1 MKFFYR
7 KFYWSIGF
15 NSKLY
20 DLLSPESYFESIRRV
35 VDNIPDEKVLTLL
48 DAGCGSGL
56 LLQFLAERIR
66 EGMSYTGIDLL
77 KTGVEQTLLRAKKL
91 GITSQVSCFQYDLTS
106 PLIEEKFDVI
116 VGHFSIYT
124 ISSREKRLKGLLS
137 LKALMKPQGILILV
151 NPSIKYDRDLIIK
164 ESIRLV
170 RKRYGLTVS
179 LIRQVL
185 IYPFTKFMGLRF
197 IQRQLKVR
205 EWKAYTQDELLY
217 EMKEAGLVAQH
228 IEELY
233 AGCAYLAIGK
243 LPA

>member
-1 MKFFYR
+1 MDRYN
-7 KFYWSIGF
+7 F
-15 NSKLY
+15 N
-20 DLLSPESYFESIRRV
+20 I
-35 VDNIPDEKVLTLL
+35 
-48 DAGCGSGL
+48 
-56 LLQFLAERIR
+56 
-66 EGMSYTGIDLL
+66 
-77 KTGVEQTLLRAKKL
+77 
-91 GITSQVSCFQYDLTS
+91 
-106 PLIEEKFDVI
+106 IEEKFDVI

-164 ESIRLV
+164 ESIRLL

-205 EWKAYTQDELLY
+205 EWKAYTQDELLFDEKYKLTIAVMGCRVNGPGETDDADLGLWCGPTRVNLKKGTEALGSFSY
-217 EMKEAGLVAQH
+217 EEILGQLKKEIDQMIQEKFSLS
-228 IEELY
+228 L
-233 AGCAYLAIGK
+233 
-243 LPA
+243 

>member
-1 MKFFYR
+1 
-7 KFYWSIGF
+7 
-15 NSKLY
+15 
-20 DLLSPESYFESIRRV
+20 
-35 VDNIPDEKVLTLL
+35 
-48 DAGCGSGL
+48 
-56 LLQFLAERIR
+56 
-66 EGMSYTGIDLL
+66 
-77 KTGVEQTLLRAKKL
+77 
-91 GITSQVSCFQYDLTS
+91 
-106 PLIEEKFDVI
+106 
-116 VGHFSIYT
+116 
-124 ISSREKRLKGLLS
+124 
-137 LKALMKPQGILILV
+137 MKPQGILILV

-170 RKRYGLTVS
+170 RERYGLTVS

-197 IQRQLKVR
+197 IQRQLKVM
-205 EWKAYTQDELLY
+205 EWKAYTQDELLF

>member
-1 MKFFYR
+1 MC
-7 KFYWSIGF
+7 
-15 NSKLY
+15 
-20 DLLSPESYFESIRRV
+20 IR
-35 VDNIPDEKVLTLL
+35 D
-48 DAGCGSGL
+48 S
-56 LLQFLAERIR
+56 
-66 EGMSYTGIDLL
+66 L

-233 AGCAYLAIGK
+233 AGCAYLAIGN